1 MSIIELTQDSFQDA
15 IKPDNTLIVDFWA
28 PWCGPCRSLGPILE
42 KLVQEYAGRF
52 VLAKLNTDKAPQ
64 LSAMSRVRS
73 IPLVML
79 FAGGRPVDQFVGAQP
94 ESQIGAFLDRHLTPA
109 EGSPIDQLRAEAAE
123 ADPETAEAML
133 REGLEMEPGHLELT
147 LDLAERLVGRQAF
160 AEARKLLDR
169 VAEAERND
177 RHRALLRRIELAANK
192 PPGDPAE
199 LAARI
204 ATNAKDF
211 DARFALAALQVHAG
225 DYRAAFDQLL
235 EVVLRDR
242 GDWREKARLKLIE
255 WFEACPD
262 AEAVDH
268 GRRYLG
274 MYLN

>member
-1 MSIIELTQDSFQDA
+1 ML
-15 IKPDNTLIVDFWA
+15 
-28 PWCGPCRSLGPILE
+28 
-42 KLVQEYAGRF
+42 
-52 VLAKLNTDKAPQ
+52 
-64 LSAMSRVRS
+64 RVRS

-94 ESQIGAFLDRHLTPA
+94 ESQIRAFLDRHLTPA

-147 LDLAERLVGRQAF
+147 LDLAERLVGRQAV